1 MKGEQKKL
9 PLELERI
16 MKIIC
21 WIYFLAF
28 CIVILPHQ
36 CPASPPSGFHPIFTL
51 EEPIS
56 TDAETEPA
64 DTLEVAKHVF
74 HFPSEMSRFS
84 GVEEK
89 SVRVA
94 SANEPTASSES
105 EEQLESIADPL
116 EPVNRA
122 FFTFND
128 KLYFWVFKP
137 VASGYKAVTPQIVR
151 VSISNF
157 FSHARTPVRLVNCLL
172 QADLKCAGTE
182 TARFFLN
189 TTIGFAGFFDSAKT
203 GFNLER
209 QERDFGQTLGIWGI
223 GPVCYFDWPILGPS
237 SVRDTIGYI
246 GDLALDPRTYIP
258 SRYFYLDLSAWV
270 LDKVNET
277 SLTIGEYE
285 DLKKAALDPYIA
297 LREAYHQYRQNKIR
311 KIRPGGKTPEV
322 SVLVDR

>member
-1 MKGEQKKL
+1 
-9 PLELERI
+9 
-16 MKIIC
+16 MKIVC
-21 WIYFLAF
+21 WIYFLLVF
-28 CIVILPHQ
+28 CVVIFPHP
-36 CPASPPSGFHPIFTL
+36 CPASPPSAFSPIFNS
-51 EEPIS
+51 EEPLPVKTES
-56 TDAETEPA
+56 GSSDSSSGGEFGTDFYLEIPLPPEPGHEPVLVAAANGLPMPA
-64 DTLEVAKHVF
+64 D
-74 HFPSEMSRFS
+74 
-84 GVEEK
+84 
-89 SVRVA
+89 
-94 SANEPTASSES
+94 S
-105 EEQLESIADPL
+105 EESLESIADPL

-128 KLYFWVFKP
+128 RLYFWVFKP

-246 GDLALDPRTYIP
+246 GDLALDPKTYIP
-258 SRYFYLDLSAWV
+258 SSYFYLGVSAWV
-270 LDKVNET
+270 FDKVNET

-297 LREAYHQYRQNKIR
+297 LREAYHQYRQNKIK
-311 KIRPGGKTPEV
+311 KIRPGGQASGV
-322 SVLVDR
+322 SALIDR